1 MKIELKE
8 NGQPSKEEILQM
20 GQGQKQVILAGE
32 EPLNRVGIVD
42 IVKKLQAEEI
52 YIETDGQK
60 LESMAEKLKKAGLAG
75 VIIKVNTMRYT
86 RYKSSNDGKDLAN
99 VVDGIN
105 SAVGHQLKVR
115 LQVSLEKGFS
125 DDEVLDFVQ
134 LTFQHDYEIVFMPT
148 MPYEDIKAKMRL
160 HPASGEYGEIEM
172 FKYAGARGKLGFFKT
187 IKRKEA
193 DARRQ

>member
-1 MKIELKE
+1 M
-8 NGQPSKEEILQM
+8 
-20 GQGQKQVILAGE
+20 
-32 EPLNRVGIVD
+32 
-42 IVKKLQAEEI
+42 
-52 YIETDGQK
+52 
-60 LESMAEKLKKAGLAG
+60 
-75 VIIKVNTMRYT
+75 
-86 RYKSSNDGKDLAN
+86 AN

-172 FKYAGARGKLGFFKT
+172 FKYAGARGKLGFLK
-187 IKRKEA
+187 
-193 DARRQ
+193 Q

>member
-60 LESMAEKLKKAGLAG
+60 LESMAEKLKKAARSPSMTVGIIPSLADN
-75 VIIKVNTMRYT
+75 IR
-86 RYKSSNDGKDLAN
+86 
-99 VVDGIN
+99 
-105 SAVGHQLKVR
+105 
-115 LQVSLEKGFS
+115 
-125 DDEVLDFVQ
+125 
-134 LTFQHDYEIVFMPT
+134 
-148 MPYEDIKAKMRL
+148 
-160 HPASGEYGEIEM
+160 
-172 FKYAGARGKLGFFKT
+172 
-187 IKRKEA
+187 
-193 DARRQ
+193 

>member
-172 FKYAGARGKLGFFKT
+172 FKYAGARGKLVFLK
-187 IKRKEA
+187 
-193 DARRQ
+193 Q